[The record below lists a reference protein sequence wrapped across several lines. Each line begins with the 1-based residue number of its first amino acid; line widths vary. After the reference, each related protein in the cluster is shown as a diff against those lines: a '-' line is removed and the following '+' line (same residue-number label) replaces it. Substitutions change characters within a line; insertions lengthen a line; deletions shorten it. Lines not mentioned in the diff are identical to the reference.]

1 MLAEPSNSKSK
12 YEHEDVS
19 IWKVGA
25 VLVVSILLF
34 ALILVVINDLFT
46 LSREEYYYKA
56 VLRPESKA
64 LRELRSHEDQVLN
77 SYGVIDSTAGIYR
90 IPIKRAM
97 KLMADEAY
105 RSRQVHS
112 GTQRKK

>member
-1 MLAEPSNSKSK
+1 MPAEPGQSKSG

-19 IWKVGA
+19 IWKVSA
-25 VLVVSILLF
+25 VILMSVLLF
-34 ALILVVINDLFT
+34 ALILVVIDQLFT
-46 LSREEYYYKA
+46 TSRENYYYNA

-64 LRELRSHEDQVLN
+64 LRELRSHEDQILN
-77 SYGVIDSTAGIYR
+77 SYGVVDSKAGIYR

-105 RSRQVHS
+105 R
-112 GTQRKK
+112 TQEKQSETQGGK